1 MRYDWSK
8 GPTRWIENRTLFVSV
23 PFTWNLPQ
31 LKIELQAR
39 DFQYDKVRVGG
50 PAVNLM
56 PHFFD
61 GMEHVT
67 AGGDYP
73 GALQRINPA
82 ATRTT
87 TGCIRRCSF
96 CAVPITE
103 GAFVELTDWPDLP
116 IVCDNNLLAA
126 SQAHFDRVCDRLEKH
141 TGVDFNQ
148 GLDARILTKY
158 HAERLARIPGAIVRL
173 ALDHSRTVDQW
184 SASFDMLRAFGIAKV
199 RIRTYVLCGFGSDPY
214 DAWARCK
221 IVEARSHS
229 TALPQWFHPLDAMEY
244 NAVLD
249 CHREAGWNARER
261 DRIMAYYYQHRGTP
275 L

>member
-8 GPTRWIENRTLFVSV
+8 GPTQWIENRTLFVSV

-103 GAFVELTDWPDLP
+103 GAFVELADWPDLP

-148 GLDARILTKY
+148 GLDARILTEY

-173 ALDHSRTVDQW
+173 ALDNSINLQSWFETWQL
-184 SASFDMLRAFGIAKV
+184 LRRHGIPK
-199 RIRTYVLCGFGSDPY
+199 RHIRTYVLVGFKACPA
-214 DAWARCK
+214 DAWARCELVTK
-221 IVEARSHS
+221 LGGY
-229 TALPQWFHPLDAMEY
+229 ALPQWYHPLGAMEW
-244 NAVLD
+244 NAVLAD
-249 CHREAGWNARER
+249 HTECGWNRTEQ
-261 DRIMAYYYQHRGTP
+261 DRIMRYYYQHRGTP